1 MPCKGACLDHKGE
14 YGWLHM
20 SLGIWCEVVR
30 LEGCGFEVV
39 GIAVAVAVGAAG
51 PVGSVVVAAVVGV
64 AGLGIVCAAASAGV
78 AVVVV
83 AVVVVIAAVAV
94 VVAAVAVVI
103 VAVAVVVVAVAGAAA
118 AGVVL
123 FWVGTSG
130 VVGLRRNRRMQSAC
144 PSLCGP
150 SRTAGIGRLYG
161 PSSRW
166 C

>member
-1 MPCKGACLDHKGE
+1 
-14 YGWLHM
+14 M
-20 SLGIWCEVVR
+20 SLGTWCEVFL
-30 LEGCGFEVV
+30 LESCWFEVA
-39 GIAVAVAVGAAG
+39 GIAVAVAVVVGAAG
-51 PVGSVVVAAVVGV
+51 PVGSVAVAAVVGV
-64 AGLGIVCAAASAGV
+64 AGLGIVCAAVSAGF

-83 AVVVVIAAVAV
+83 AVV
-94 VVAAVAVVI
+94 VVI

-130 VVGLRRNRRMQSAC
+130 VVGLRRSRRMQSAC
-144 PSLCGP
+144 PSLCGL
-150 SRTAGIGRLYG
+150 SKTVGIGRLYG